1 MRNLLISLSLFLQ
14 PNSNLIDTEKMY
26 YEQMV
31 YQFAP
36 RGVKKSFNS
45 SVMISSLNSEGQPSR
60 GSGNLFRIAGENVI
74 ITAAHVIEGGIFTVA
89 VEKNENLLAVEVVYV
104 DTEKDIAV
112 LKLMGK
118 PKVTTPTN
126 LRLSAHNKIGKEVYT
141 CGHPSV
147 VVFNVSRGMIT
158 SLMGDQIV
166 VDAFSLPGSSGS
178 VVFTKEGAV
187 VGVVVAVGIHETLGT
202 PELVEEAVRV
212 SLLDYLDI
220 QGIVEALE
228 NGTTR
233 IEGGDNNN

>member
-14 PNSNLIDTEKMY
+14 PSSNLIDTEKMY

-31 YQFAP
+31 YEFAP

-112 LKLMGK
+112 LKLMGN
-118 PKVTTPTN
+118 P
-126 LRLSAHNKIGKEVYT
+126 R
-141 CGHPSV
+141 
-147 VVFNVSRGMIT
+147 
-158 SLMGDQIV
+158 
-166 VDAFSLPGSSGS
+166 
-178 VVFTKEGAV
+178 
-187 VGVVVAVGIHETLGT
+187 
-202 PELVEEAVRV
+202 
-212 SLLDYLDI
+212 
-220 QGIVEALE
+220 
-228 NGTTR
+228 
-233 IEGGDNNN
+233 